1 MKVFDH
7 ITLRS
12 FCRATED
19 LEKVAMAIMFV
30 AGTDDKED
38 VLITELEGY
47 GGSPLKMLEVRLSR
61 QKEILAF
68 WKSLPEDVLSRLLKE
83 LEERV
88 DEEQVLHFRLDKERA
103 YMGDISL
110 ISRGAVISI
119 DAKILS
125 YPANRDA
132 AVSNAGEF
140 LQNVLN
146 QRK

>member
-7 ITLRS
+7 ITLRA

-19 LEKVAMAIMFV
+19 LEKVVMALMFA

-110 ISRGAVISI
+110 ISRGAVISV